1 MKYIEVPEL
10 SRLAQALCH
19 EGPECSVRTRIE
31 AYSCKP
37 IGRDKR
43 LARELEQTY
52 ADEVAHSP
60 PLPSFVE
67 PELEL
72 ASAFGQLDKHAT
84 RKTLYQ
90 LIATLNVAFPDHDF
104 SAVRPGQF
112 TREPSGASVLSALST
127 TLISPN
133 RAGVLAPRSYSSYPP
148 SSQSLFPSSLPT
160 RSSPADATRASPR
173 APSAVASATH
183 PVLYRALDDVIGLA
197 DAEVF
202 GWEPDA
208 AHDPHAGGEDDD
220 EDVASVGD
228 EDADGDEDGWGEVD
242 SPEYGSPT
250 GDDAEDSFPFDADFD
265 EVEEDALASPRKR
278 NSSATKGKPARPS
291 TSPPT
296 TKSSPLSHSSSSPP
310 SFWHNKQQVR
320 PRRRGALLWSAH
332 WFLFN
337 RKLKRVV
344 YITVWS
350 RTRLPAWG
358 ADSEESDEGFDL
370 LSSSSFSA
378 SPEKAPA
385 IPGERFFGW
394 AGAHGAGARALG
406 LHAWH

>member
-43 LARELEQTY
+43 LARELEQSY

-72 ASAFGQLDKHAT
+72 ATAFGQLDKHAT

-148 SSQSLFPSSLPT
+148 SSHTLFPSSLPT
-160 RSSPADATRASPR
+160 RSSPVDSTRPSPR
-173 APSAVASATH
+173 APPAVVSATH

-202 GWEPDA
+202 GWEPDP

-228 EDADGDEDGWGEVD
+228 EDTDDGWDEVD
-242 SPEYGSPT
+242 SPEYDSPRQ
-250 GDDAEDSFPFDADFD
+250 GVDEHGFPFDADFD
-265 EVEEDALASPRKR
+265 EVEEDALASSTESKPAAQRSPSASPPTMKSPPPPS
-278 NSSATKGKPARPS
+278 SSATG
-291 TSPPT
+291 
-296 TKSSPLSHSSSSPP
+296 SSS
-310 SFWHNKQQVR
+310 WHNKQQVR
-320 PRRRGALLWSAH
+320 HRRRGALLWSTH
-332 WFLFN
+332 WFLLN

-350 RTRLPAWG
+350 RTRLPVWG
-358 ADSEESDEGFDL
+358 VDSEESEEGFDL
-370 LSSSSFSA
+370 LSASA
-378 SPEKAPA
+378 EKTPA
-385 IPGERFFGW
+385 LPGERFFGW
-394 AGAHGAGARALG
+394 AGAHGAGARAMG
-406 LHAWH
+406 LRAWH